1 MTIFP
6 LLDWVALFWFL
17 ACWAGYTSYA
27 NFQMKRV
34 PNLSQSLT
42 DLRGLWMGT
51 MITREIKIADVTAL
65 VALQRTGTFFA
76 STTIFILAGLLAVL
90 GASDKALRLA
100 HALPFVAEQSQ
111 AIWET
116 KLLFM
121 IFIFVYAFF
130 KFSWAVRQYNFSL
143 VIFGAAPDENITASA
158 QFRES
163 ANQLLTLANKSFNYG
178 LRAYTFSMATIAWF
192 IHPLLFIIMTAWV
205 VGVLCRREFHSK
217 TLAAMT
223 SAIKSSENKD

>member
-1 MTIFP
+1 MYIFP
-6 LLDWVALFWFL
+6 LIDWIALFWFL
-17 ACWAGYTSYA
+17 ICWSGYTIYA
-27 NFQMKRV
+27 NYQMKRV

-42 DLRGLWMGT
+42 ELRGLWMGT
-51 MITREIKIADVTAL
+51 MVTREIKIADVTAL

-100 HALPFVAEQSQ
+100 EALPFVAEHSQ
-111 AIWET
+111 AAWET
-116 KLLFM
+116 KLLLM

-143 VIFGAAPDENITASA
+143 VMFGAAPDKNTKASK
-158 QFRES
+158 QFTES

-178 LRAYTFSMATIAWF
+178 LRSYTFSMATIAWF
-192 IHPLLFIIMTAWV
+192 IHPILFMLMAGWV
-205 VGVLCRREFHSK
+205 VAVLFRREFHSR

-223 SAIKSSENKD
+223 SALKSSEDE

>member
-1 MTIFP
+1 MSMFP
-6 LLDWVALFWFL
+6 LIDWIAFFWFL
-17 ACWAGYTSYA
+17 ACWSGYTIYA
-27 NFQMKRV
+27 NYQMKRV

-42 DLRGLWMGT
+42 ELRGLWMRT

-100 HALPFVAEQSQ
+100 EALPFVAEHSQ
-111 AIWET
+111 AAWET

-143 VIFGAAPDENITASA
+143 VMFGAAPDANTKASKK
-158 QFRES
+158 FNES
-163 ANQLLTLANKSFNYG
+163 SNQLLTLANKSFNYG
-178 LRAYTFSMATIAWF
+178 LRSYTFSMATIAWF
-192 IHPLLFIIMTAWV
+192 IHPILFMLMTAWV
-205 VGVLCRREFHSK
+205 VGVLFRREFHSR

-223 SAIKSSENKD
+223 SALKSSEEDG

>member
-1 MTIFP
+1 MSIFP
-6 LLDWVALFWFL
+6 LTDWIALFWFL
-17 ACWAGYTSYA
+17 TCWVGYTIYA
-27 NFQMKRV
+27 NDKMKRV

-42 DLRGLWMGT
+42 ELRGLWMDT

-100 HALPFVAEQSQ
+100 EALPFVAEHSQ
-111 AIWET
+111 AAWET
-116 KLLFM
+116 KLLLM
-121 IFIFVYAFF
+121 ILVFVYAFF

-143 VIFGAAPDENITASA
+143 VMFGAAPDEKTKASKK
-158 QFRES
+158 FTES

-178 LRAYTFSMATIAWF
+178 LRSYTFSMAIIAWF
-192 IHPLLFIIMTAWV
+192 IHPTLFILMTAWV
-205 VGVLCRREFHSK
+205 VGVLFRREFHSR

-223 SAIKSSENKD
+223 SALKSSGEES